1 VPITKVYKFTA
12 AAVMSTVALA
22 TVVTFTNADAVN
34 SSPVAAV
41 LPEIPSGDAP
51 APVVGTNDEAPE
63 PLPSS
68 VADDALAQAAAAASS
83 SPSPTTS
90 SRSTSRATTSAPT
103 PAPHKPAPSPSPT
116 KDNGSLGSVLG
127 NLFN

>member
-1 VPITKVYKFTA
+1 MRISKVYKFTA
-12 AAVMSTVALA
+12 AAVMTTVALA

-51 APVVGTNDEAPE
+51 APILGTNDKTPE
-63 PLPSS
+63 PIPSS
-68 VADDALAQAAAAASS
+68 AAEAAQAQASTAPS
-83 SPSPTTS
+83 ASPSPTTS
-90 SRSTSRATTSAPT
+90 SRSTSRPTTTAPK

-116 KDNGSLGSVLG
+116 HKAGLGGLLG
-127 NLFN
+127 NLLD

>member
-1 VPITKVYKFTA
+1 MPLTKVYKFTA
-12 AAVMSTVALA
+12 AAVMTTVALA
-22 TVVTFTNADAVN
+22 TVVTFTSADTVN

-51 APVVGTNDEAPE
+51 APIVGSNDESPE
-63 PLPSS
+63 PSASP
-68 VADDALAQAAAAASS
+68 VAGDTQTQAAPTA

-90 SRSTSRATTSAPT
+90 SRSASRATTSTPK

-116 KDNGSLGSVLG
+116 HNNGPLGSLLG
-127 NLFN
+127 NLLG